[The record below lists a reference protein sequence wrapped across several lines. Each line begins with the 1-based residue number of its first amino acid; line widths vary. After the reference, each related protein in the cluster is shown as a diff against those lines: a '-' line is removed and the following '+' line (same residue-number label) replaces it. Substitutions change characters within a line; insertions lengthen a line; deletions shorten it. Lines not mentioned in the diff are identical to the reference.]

1 VRRPLTAL
9 VRWAD
14 KPDVLV
20 PLLLFLA
27 AAHTVSRD
35 ATPLRVS
42 CDGASEAVAQ
52 LKPGDP
58 VSIRY
63 ALASEDGP
71 CYKVAAES
79 AGKQWEG
86 WLPAS
91 ALTNL
96 EEFDKARNAAVQL
109 NAPTPEAPPEPK
121 SAPAAA
127 LSIPASADARLLKAT
142 QLLNANQPAEA
153 LTIAEAMIKQ
163 QGPQPD
169 LLALAGIAAQ
179 RSDRTADAIQ
189 YWERSLALKNSPAIE
204 RMLAAARRELEA
216 DQSSEKL
223 FGMRFVFR
231 YDTREVTPE
240 QARAIVPVL
249 DSEFG
254 RISET
259 LGCRSE
265 ERMVVVV
272 QSVDAFRRTTG
283 AAEWAGGQYDGR
295 IRVALLDGGRMGEE
309 TRRAFAH
316 EIVHACLANLGQ
328 YPAWLH
334 EGLAQKLSGEVP
346 PPADLA
352 LVRQM
357 ARQNQ
362 LPSLGRLSGTW
373 SRLSPMHARV
383 AYAAAYLAADA
394 LMTAYGAEAARNLL
408 NNMATLPQVAADLDR
423 RVRQER

>member
-1 VRRPLTAL
+1 M
-9 VRWAD
+9 
-14 KPDVLV
+14 
-20 PLLLFLA
+20 
-27 AAHTVSRD
+27 
-35 ATPLRVS
+35 RVS
-42 CDGASEAVAQ
+42 CYGGSETVAQ
-52 LKPGDP
+52 LQPGDA
-58 VSIRY
+58 VTIRY
-63 ALASEDGP
+63 ALASDDGP
-71 CYKVAAES
+71 CYKVAAV
-79 AGKQWEG
+79 AGGRELEG

-96 EEFDKARNAAVQL
+96 EEFEKARNAAAQL
-109 NAPTPEAPPEPK
+109 NAPTPEPRVETKA
-121 SAPAAA
+121 APAPS
-127 LSIPASADARLLKAT
+127 LNIPASADARLLKAT

-153 LTIAEAMIKQ
+153 LTIAEAMLKE

-179 RSDRTADAIQ
+179 RSDRTNDAIQ
-189 YWERSLALKNSPAIE
+189 YWEQSLAFKKSPAIE
-204 RMLAAARRELEA
+204 RMLAAARREVEA

-240 QARAIVPVL
+240 QARTIVPML
-249 DSEFG
+249 DSEFS
-254 RISET
+254 RISEK

-272 QSVDAFRRTTG
+272 QSVDAFRRATG

-295 IRVALLDGGRMGEE
+295 IRVALLDGGRMGED

-316 EIVHACLANLGQ
+316 EIVHACLANIGQ
-328 YPAWLH
+328 FPAWLH

-373 SRLSPMHARV
+373 SRLSPQHARV
-383 AYAAAYLAADA
+383 AYAAAYIAADA
-394 LMTAYGAEAARNLL
+394 LLSAYGTDGARNLL
-408 NNMATLPQVAADLDR
+408 HNVETLPQVAADLDR
-423 RVRQER
+423 RVRQDR

>member
-1 VRRPLTAL
+1 MA
-9 VRWAD
+9 AD
-14 KPDVLV
+14 NADVLV

-35 ATPLRVS
+35 ATPLRAA
-42 CDGASEAVAQ
+42 CDGSSEAVAQ
-52 LKPGDP
+52 LNPGDT

-79 AGKQWEG
+79 GGRQWEG

-96 EEFDKARNAAVQL
+96 EEFEKARNAATQF
-109 NAPTPEAPPEPK
+109 NTPTPEAPPEPK
-121 SAPAAA
+121 AATAAA
-127 LSIPASADARLLKAT
+127 SLHIPGSSDARLLKAT

-153 LTIAEAMIKQ
+153 LTIAEAMIRQ

-169 LLALAGIAAQ
+169 LLALAGLAAQ
-179 RSDRTADAIQ
+179 RSDRTSDAIQ
-189 YWERSLALKNSPAIE
+189 YWEQSLAIKKSPAIE
-204 RMLAAARRELEA
+204 RMLVAARRELEA

-240 QARAIVPVL
+240 QARTIVPML
-249 DSEFG
+249 DSEFS

-316 EIVHACLANLGQ
+316 EIVHACLANMGQ

-334 EGLAQKLSGEVP
+334 EGLAQKLSGDAP
-346 PPADLA
+346 PPSDLA

-357 ARQNQ
+357 ARQSQ

-373 SRLSPMHARV
+373 SRLSPQHARV
-383 AYAAAYLAADA
+383 AYAAAYIAADA
-394 LMTAYGAEAARNLL
+394 LITAYGADGARNLL
-408 NNMATLPQVAADLDR
+408 RNLETLPQVTADLDR